1 MNLVDSI
8 QLIVNRIILGF
19 ISLTGIVI
27 IFDIIFS
34 IIRDNLMKK
43 EAYKVTFFQ
52 IKLPPDNEFEVKAA
66 EHMFSSLYG
75 FRKPFLKALFT
86 GQYSISFE
94 IVSKSG
100 E

>member
-52 IKLPPDNEFEVKAA
+52 IKLPPDNEFEVKAKVP
-66 EHMFSSLYG
+66 L
-75 FRKPFLKALFT
+75 
-86 GQYSISFE
+86 
-94 IVSKSG
+94 
-100 E
+100 